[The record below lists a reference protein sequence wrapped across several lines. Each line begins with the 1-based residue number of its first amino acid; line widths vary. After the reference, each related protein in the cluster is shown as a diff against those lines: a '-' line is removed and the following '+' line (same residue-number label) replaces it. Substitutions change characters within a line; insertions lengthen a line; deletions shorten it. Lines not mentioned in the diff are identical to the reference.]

1 MLGHVKMA
9 DSPALTGATGAVEID
24 MMLNMP
30 DDVPAIP
37 PFSFSL

>member
-9 DSPALTGATGAVEID
+9 DSPALTAATGAVEID
-24 MMLNMP
+24 MMLNLP
-30 DDVPAIP
+30 DGVLAIP